1 MTFVF
6 LTNYMTHHQ
15 LPLYTRLRE
24 ALGEDLHLIVTDKME
39 KERVDMGWSINAEE
53 IPGYMY
59 MDDDVEK
66 AEKLIRECDVVL
78 CGGADDY
85 FLRER
90 LDRKAFTLRYYE
102 RLFKDGY
109 WHAFTPK
116 AFSKNRN
123 RHVRLKNDPVY
134 LLCAGAYV
142 AHDFNLIGAYPDKK
156 YKWGYFTEFIEYDEE
171 KLKRKYRGETRI
183 LWTGRLIDWKHPE
196 HAVYAAA
203 KCVKNGYDI
212 TLTMIG
218 EGEESAKLDEMIKEY
233 GLEGCVIRRPFIAPS
248 EVREE
253 MLRSDIYLCTSDFKE
268 GWGAVVNEA
277 MNAGCAVVGSSGAG
291 AVPFLLKHEVNGLVY
306 PSGEKDILAE
316 AVFALCDDPSL
327 RARFGLEAYRTI
339 ASDWNPGKACKRLLK
354 FCEAKLEGRDYTA
367 ETGPMSKAE
376 VIRPKNGWMSCL

>member
-1 MTFVF
+1 MSYVF

-15 LPLYTRLRE
+15 LPFYTELRA

-39 KERVDMGWSINAEE
+39 EERVNMGWSINSEE
-53 IPGYMY
+53 IPGYMF

-66 AEKLIRECDVVL
+66 AEKLIRESDVVI

-90 LDRKAFTLRYYE
+90 LERRAFTLRYYE

-116 AFSKNRN
+116 SLSKNRN
-123 RHVRLKNDPVY
+123 RHVRFRNDPVY

-142 AHDFNLIGAYPDKK
+142 ANDFNLIGAYPDKK
-156 YKWGYFTEFIEYDEE
+156 YKWGYFPEFIEYDDEQ
-171 KLKRKYRGETRI
+171 LKRKHPGEIRL
-183 LWTGRLIDWKHPE
+183 LWTGRMIDWKHPE

-203 KCVKNGYDI
+203 KCIKNGYDVQ
-212 TLTMIG
+212 LTMIG
-218 EGEESAKLDEMIKEY
+218 EGEMSAQIDEMIKEY
-233 GLEGCVIRRPFIAPS
+233 GLETAVIRRPFIAPA

-253 MLRSDIYLCTSDFKE
+253 MLHSDIYMCTSDFKE

-291 AVPFLLKHEVNGLVY
+291 AVPFLLKHEVNGMVY
-306 PSGEKDILAE
+306 PSGEKEILTQ
-316 AVFALCDDPSL
+316 AVFALCDDPML
-327 RARFGLEAYRTI
+327 RRKFGREAYKTI
-339 ASDWNPGKACKRLLK
+339 AEEWNPKEACRRFLK
-354 FCEAKLEGRDYTA
+354 FCEAKLEGKDYA
-367 ETGPMSKAE
+367 EESGPLSKAE
-376 VIRPKNGWMSCL
+376 MIRPKDGWLSCL

>member
-15 LPLYTRLRE
+15 LPFYKELRE
-24 ALGEDLHLIVTDKME
+24 ALGEELHFIATDKME
-39 KERVDMGWSINAEE
+39 EERLNMGWSLKDED
-53 IPGYMY
+53 IPGYMF

-66 AEKLIRECDVVL
+66 AEKLIRESDVVL

-90 LDRKAFTLRYYE
+90 LDAKKFTLRYYE

-116 AFSKNRN
+116 SFSKNRN
-123 RHVRLKNDPVY
+123 RHVRFKNDPIY

-156 YKWGYFTEFIEYDEE
+156 FKWGYFPEFIEYSEDE
-171 KLKRKYRGETRI
+171 LKRKTPGSI
-183 LWTGRLIDWKHPE
+183 KVLWTGRLIEWKHPE
-196 HAVYAAA
+196 HALYAVA
-203 KCVKNGYDI
+203 KCIKRGFDI
-212 TLTMIG
+212 SFTMIG
-218 EGEESAKLDEMIKEY
+218 EGDMSARIDEMIKEY
-233 GLEGCVIRRPFIAPS
+233 GLEGTVIRRPFVAPS

-253 MLRSDIYLCTSDFKE
+253 MRRSDIYLCTSDFKE

-291 AVPFLLKHEVNGLVY
+291 AVPFLLKHEVNGMVY
-306 PSGEKDILAE
+306 PSGEKEILTE
-316 AVFALCDDPSL
+316 AVSALCEDPML
-327 RARFGLEAYRTI
+327 RFRLGREAYNTI
-339 ASDWNPGKACKRLLK
+339 ASEWNAKEACKRLLS
-354 FCEAKLEGRDYTA
+354 FCNAELKGEYFAEDEG
-367 ETGPMSKAE
+367 PLSKAG
-376 VIRPKNGWMSCL
+376 VIRPKEGWMNCL